1 MRLCFDATRFGTGL
15 QEAIE
20 IAAQKQI
27 PACEFTFA
35 NLDDEFEADA
45 ARLSAEEMDFLKSI
59 ADAASSNSVQI
70 LCLRN
75 ANALK
80 VSDEKS
86 VANFKVQIEKLAHVA
101 EQLSC
106 KRIIFYLIAEADD
119 NWVEKV
125 ESVLNPVM
133 SSLKDREIRL
143 TLSLSPAEKFHGK
156 SLRAWRP
163 IEPQEWRNLLAG
175 VPDLSL
181 SFSVADCA
189 WQGIDYL
196 KILPALVPAIEHVE
210 AQDVHV
216 NRQIISENGIFG
228 PLWWRYMT
236 VGKGQVDWGQF
247 IEALKLYEYSG
258 DLSIQFNDD
267 YSRESENAL
276 LEALE
281 SSAKL
286 LAPLVKY

>member
-20 IAAQKQI
+20 LAAQKQI
-27 PACEFTFA
+27 PTCEFTFA
-35 NLDDEFEADA
+35 NLGDESESSA
-45 ARLSAEEMDFLKSI
+45 LSDEEKEFLNGI

-75 ANALK
+75 GIALK
-80 VSDEKS
+80 VSEEKS
-86 VANFKVQIEKLAHVA
+86 VADFKAQTEKLANVA
-101 EQLSC
+101 EALSC
-106 KRIIFYLIAEADD
+106 KRIIFYLIAEPHD
-119 NWVEKV
+119 NWIESVEN
-125 ESVLNPVM
+125 VLNPIL

-143 TLSLSPAEKFHGK
+143 TLSLAAPEKYRGK
-156 SLRAWRP
+156 SLRSWRP

-258 DLSIQFNDD
+258 DLSVQFNDD
-267 YSRESENAL
+267 YSLESENAL
-276 LEALE
+276 LEALD
-281 SSAKL
+281 SSVKL